1 MLAFILG
8 TNLIYLIYIP
18 SLRTIFVV
26 VVVIVV
32 VVVVVVI
39 IIIISY
45 TLGTHKA
52 LNFGYYRHKF
62 ACALHAN

>member
-26 VVVIVV
+26 VVVIV